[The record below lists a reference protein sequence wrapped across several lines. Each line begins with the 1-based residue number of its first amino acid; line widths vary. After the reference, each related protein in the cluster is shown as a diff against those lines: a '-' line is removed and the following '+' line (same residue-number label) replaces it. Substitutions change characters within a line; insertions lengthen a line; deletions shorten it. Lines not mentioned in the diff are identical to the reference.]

1 MIRTHVFPTCLFLS
15 RAADDGPVHHPGT
28 QFPAPPHPASTP
40 DPPLIRMLWWF
51 AGAVGVSDGGR
62 ADGRGAASGAAPVQ
76 GPGGQHPL
84 HPRKDTRDDLAQG
97 AYGVSDPSTLLSTTT
112 TAHTLLRPQRPPLTP
127 CCVSGVT
134 VRWSPRCWRHRSSPA
149 WPRCRRTLTEMC
161 ASSRRRPSRPAT
173 SSAEAEVLHRRSAVR
188 AAQGLRGGDSCQAEG
203 RRAWSAGSPA
213 V

>member
-1 MIRTHVFPTCLFLS
+1 MTALYTIQVRSSP
-15 RAADDGPVHHPGT
+15 R
-28 QFPAPPHPASTP
+28 PPNPASTP
-40 DPPLIRMLWWF
+40 DPPLIRTLWLF

-62 ADGRGAASGAAPVQ
+62 ADGRGAAPGAAPVQ

-84 HPRKDTRDDLAQG
+84 HPRTDTRDDLAQG
-97 AYGVSDPSTLLSTTT
+97 AYGVSETRLHCSQ
-112 TAHTLLRPQRPPLTP
+112 RRPPLTL
-127 CCVSGVT
+127 CCVSGAT